1 MRENT
6 MSMRLASIT
15 LLALLTACDDTSPK
29 LDEAGPKPEVAKAET
44 KTEAKAEGKADTK
57 TDTKTETKAEP
68 AADDDGTKTEPDPT
82 PPEDEPPP
90 DEPPDLGPA
99 KGIPGAAVPIPV
111 ETSGAFS
118 LVARAGT
125 RMGLHPLFDDQVAIS
140 VGPHLIRIDEDGAV
154 APDAKLLAGLP
165 TPRDPG
171 ERMSDTLS
179 AWYVVAAGGRWPDEV
194 IMRATIESGFRSDVE
209 LPLAMRFDGERWQAM
224 STASKRYKWWPVE
237 VHPWIDGSLLARR
250 ALMPIYAGISEDPE
264 DEPSEAEQ
272 QAAAKAM
279 QRAKTLI
286 VIRGLPKSPDIGDIV
301 AFQSWGNGDILAVGA
316 QRQPELRVAGVEGV
330 TKSTKLPVVKDG
342 SLDISGVRAKS
353 VDDAYVF
360 GSEGTPDSNVPYLVH
375 WHGGKME
382 RVPTPKCEA
391 IGAVAEDAAGELWAL
406 CDNEPNTEWQM
417 DGGSLWHR
425 RSDGTWTDQLFP
437 ETWGK
442 PTQVVFTAGELWVG
456 LRKGVARTGKVER
469 SVQLGTLDELGEQ
482 YFEWGDPI
490 PVGEYCVGVTVRLKS
505 DPKDAE
511 AIKGKLD
518 AAKLAHRD
526 GWWEVKL
533 RKLDY
538 RAEEILALEIH
549 GATKPADVRKLERVF
564 EKALGDVLH
573 PAQCYGNEYDD
584 ADEGVVGEW
593 SGDE

>member
-1 MRENT
+1 

-15 LLALLTACDDTSPK
+15 LLALLTACDDTSRKP
-29 LDEAGPKPEVAKAET
+29 DEAAPAAET
-44 KTEAKAEGKADTK
+44 KTEATADAKAESKAETKADTK
-57 TDTKTETKAEP
+57 AEE
-68 AADDDGTKTEPDPT
+68 DGNKTEPDPE
-82 PPEDEPPP
+82 PAKDAPPP
-90 DEPPDLGPA
+90 TDPPDLGPA

-111 ETSGAFS
+111 ETSGPFS

-125 RMGLHPLFDDQVAIS
+125 RMGLHPLFDDEVAIS
-140 VGPHLIRIDEDGAV
+140 VGPHLIRIDEDGSV
-154 APDAKLLAGLP
+154 APDAKLFAGLP

-171 ERMSDTLS
+171 DRMSDTLS

-194 IMRATIESGFRSDVE
+194 IMRATIESGFRLDVE
-209 LPLAMRFDGERWQAM
+209 LPMAMRFDGERWQPMA
-224 STASKRYKWWPVE
+224 TGNKRYKWWPVE
-237 VHPWIDGSLLARR
+237 VHPWVDGSLLARR
-250 ALMPIYAGISEDPE
+250 ALMPVYEGIDLADPE
-264 DEPSEAEQ
+264 DEPSEAQQ

-301 AFQSWGNGDILAVGA
+301 AFQSWGNGDIVAVGA
-316 QRQPELRVAGVEGV
+316 ARQPELRVANVEGV
-330 TKSTKLPVVKDG
+330 TKSTKLPVIAG
-342 SLDISGVRAKS
+342 ATLDISGVRAKS

-360 GSEGTPDSNVPYLVH
+360 GSEGTPDSEDVPYLVH
-375 WHGGKME
+375 WHGGKIE
-382 RVPTPKCEA
+382 RVPTPKCES

-425 RSDGTWTDQLFP
+425 RADGTWIDQLFP

-456 LRKGVARTGKVER
+456 TRQAVARTGKVER
-469 SVQLGTLDELGEQ
+469 SVRLGDLDALGEQ
-482 YFEWGDPI
+482 FFEWGDPI
-490 PVGEYCVGVTVRLKS
+490 PVGEYCVGVTIRLKS

-518 AAKLAHRD
+518 AAKLAHAD
-526 GWWEVKL
+526 GWWQVQL
-533 RKLDY
+533 RKLEY

-549 GATKPADVRKLERVF
+549 GATKLADVRKFERAF

-573 PAQCYGNEYDD
+573 PAQCYGNEYDESD
-584 ADEGVVGEW
+584 KDVVGEW
-593 SGDE
+593 SGED